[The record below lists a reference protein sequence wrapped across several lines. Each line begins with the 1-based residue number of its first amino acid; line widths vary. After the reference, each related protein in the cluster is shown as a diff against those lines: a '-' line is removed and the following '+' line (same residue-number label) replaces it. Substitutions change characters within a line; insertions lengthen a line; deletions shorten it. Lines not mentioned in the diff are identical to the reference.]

1 MCRSTSESDQSS
13 EDTETRQQHCTI
25 ILPCTAQSD
34 PDFPPE
40 INKQRQSDADLL
52 PVHGVYPRGGEAG
65 PARGQEA
72 AVLGGEEDRG
82 AVCGQLRGPRPRRL
96 RPHAAAR
103 GHLPAAEAAEA
114 HQVLMLSMKLRLSTN
129 IRILFPTKKL
139 PLVIYRDMFE
149 ILFIIVSNY
158 IIVTTVKFR

>member
-1 MCRSTSESDQSS
+1 M
-13 EDTETRQQHCTI
+13 
-25 ILPCTAQSD
+25 
-34 PDFPPE
+34 
-40 INKQRQSDADLL
+40 
-52 PVHGVYPRGGEAG
+52 YPRGGEAG

-72 AVLGGEEDRG
+72 AVLGREEDRG
-82 AVCGQLRGPRPRRL
+82 AVRGLQRGPRPRGL

-114 HQVLMLSMKLRLSTN
+114 DQVIMLSTIFRLSTN
-129 IRILFPTKKL
+129 IRIGFPTKKL

>member
-1 MCRSTSESDQSS
+1 M
-13 EDTETRQQHCTI
+13 
-25 ILPCTAQSD
+25 
-34 PDFPPE
+34 
-40 INKQRQSDADLL
+40 
-52 PVHGVYPRGGEAG
+52 YPRGGEAG

-114 HQVLMLSMKLRLSTN
+114 HQVLMLSMKLCLSTN
-129 IRILFPTKKL
+129 IRILFPTEKL
-139 PLVIYRDMFE
+139 PLVINWDMFKIPF
-149 ILFIIVSNY
+149 ILLCP

>member
-13 EDTETRQQHCTI
+13 EDTETRQQHCTTA
-25 ILPCTAQSD
+25 CTAQSD

-114 HQVLMLSMKLRLSTN
+114 DQVLMLSTKFRKSFPNIRRTPLSTVPSDSLLSYL
-129 IRILFPTKKL
+129 RIEK
-139 PLVIYRDMFE
+139 
-149 ILFIIVSNY
+149 
-158 IIVTTVKFR
+158 